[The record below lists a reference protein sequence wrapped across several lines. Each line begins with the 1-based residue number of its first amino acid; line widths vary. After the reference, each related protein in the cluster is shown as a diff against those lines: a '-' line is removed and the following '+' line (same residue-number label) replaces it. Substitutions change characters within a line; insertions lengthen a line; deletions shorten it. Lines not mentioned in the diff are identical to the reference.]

1 MKTTL
6 KILGSLLGLGL
17 AVALGLVLYAQLRGI
32 PRYPQ
37 PRVSVTAVAGTPAQ
51 LALGEKLVQADCA
64 DCHLS
69 RQTNALT
76 GHQLLDTPKEFGALF
91 SANITQDA
99 AHGIGAWSD
108 PELVSMLRTGIGRDG
123 RYRVIMP
130 HFVYMSDED
139 MSAILAFLHS
149 GHQWVKANPTPSREQ
164 QPSLL
169 LKVLTNTVMK
179 PTPLVPGAQAAPATT
194 DAVAYGRSLVVGRY
208 ACYEC
213 HSKDFKTN
221 NALHPEQ
228 SAGYLGGG
236 NQLVDAQG
244 QPIMS
249 RNITGD
255 AATGIGNWT
264 AAQLAAALRFGQSPH
279 GPLRYPMPKYSTMTD
294 EETTAI
300 YAYLQ
305 SVPKLNHRVPLSASA
320 VASR

>member
-1 MKTTL
+1 M
-6 KILGSLLGLGL
+6 GGLLGLL
-17 AVALGLVLYAQLRGI
+17 VVVVLGFVLFVQVRGI
-32 PRYPQ
+32 PHYAVPKV
-37 PRVSVTAVAGTPAQ
+37 PVLAVAGTPAQ
-51 LALGEKLVQADCA
+51 LELGEKLVQANCA
-64 DCHLS
+64 DCHLNPK
-69 RQTNALT
+69 TNALS
-76 GHQLLDTPKEFGALF
+76 GHQLLDTPKGFGALY

-99 AHGIGAWSD
+99 AHGIGAWTN
-108 PELVSMLRTGIGRDG
+108 PELVALVRTGIGRDG
-123 RYRVIMP
+123 RYRLIMP
-130 HFVYMSDED
+130 HFVYMSDSD

-149 GHQWVKANPTPSREQ
+149 NHQWVKTNPTPSHEQ

-179 PTPLVPGAQAAPATT
+179 PTPVVPGPRIAAASTN
-194 DAVAYGRSLVVGRY
+194 AVAYGRDLVIGRY

-213 HSKDFKTN
+213 HSKDFKSN

-244 QPIMS
+244 QPIRS

-255 AATGIGNWT
+255 GETGIGRWSP
-264 AAQLAAALRFGQSPH
+264 AQLAAAVKFGQSPH

-294 EETTAI
+294 AETQAI

-305 SVPKLNHRVPLSASA
+305 SVPKLKNV
-320 VASR
+320 VAAR